1 MAITLRGT
9 KGSALTHVEMDT
21 NLTSYYVS
29 SSLDGTVLNLFT
41 HGTSSYS
48 ATTHSVDLVR
58 FLDNIDIDS
67 QSLSVSGD
75 QLTISNGNTITLPT
89 YSVSAETATG
99 GANVRL
105 TDSNGGVDNVKLAS
119 GTNVTVTRTDA
130 NTITISS
137 AHPTITAASSVDNS
151 GRTYIQDITL
161 DSNGHV
167 IGITSATETVVD
179 TDTTYTAGTGLN
191 LVGTEFS
198 NAAPDQTVSIAGENI
213 TINGTY
219 PNFQL
224 TGSTDTTYSAGTGIG
239 IDSSNIISNT
249 APDQTVTLEGQHITV
264 NGNYPNFSITG
275 SDQSTDVTLV
285 TSAHDYLSITGQA
298 ITLGAIDLTTDVT
311 GKLPAGN
318 IEAIALTTV
327 QTAADET
334 AMLALTTQEGDV
346 VVRTDENKT
355 YMHNGGT
362 AGTMTD
368 FTELATPQTYIHP
381 TQTVTANT
389 STATP
394 AHGGD
399 FTVIDSVSVNTTGH
413 VTAINTKTVTLPA
426 DIDTNT
432 WRPVTAGGNNLADSE
447 TLTLEA
453 GTNVTITENGGT
465 VTISSTDTN
474 TTYSTATS
482 SALGLVKLGSNTD
495 QTVAANAV
503 TTTAS
508 RTYAIQL
515 NASDQMVVNVP
526 WTDTD
531 TDTNTTYSISA
542 ETTTGGANLR
552 LTAGGSGSGNDDVK
566 LASGGATTITRT
578 DANTITISSTDTNT
592 TYSAGAD
599 LTLSGTTFNVTS
611 DTAATASTIAKRDG
625 SGELTAVNFV
635 TTSDRRLKSEIEP
648 IKDGLDVVRDII
660 AFEYVK
666 NGQKEAGFIA
676 QDVQEVLPYAVREG
690 EDGYLKMT
698 DRAILAH
705 LHKAVQQLDERLSAI
720 EEKLG

>member
-1 MAITLRGT
+1 MAITLRST
-9 KGSALTHVEMDT
+9 KGAALTHVEMDT

-29 SSLDGTVLNLFT
+29 SSLDGTILNLFS
-41 HGTSSYS
+41 HGTGSYS
-48 ATTHSVDLVR
+48 ATTHSIDLIG
-58 FLDNIDIDS
+58 FLDDTD
-67 QSLSVSGD
+67 
-75 QLTISNGNTITLPT
+75 TNTT
-89 YSVSAETATG
+89 YSISAETTTG

-105 TDSNGGVDNVKLAS
+105 TDSGAGTDDIKLAS

-137 AHPTITAASSVDNS
+137 AHPTISAASSVDNT

-167 IGITSATETVVD
+167 IGLTSATETVVD
-179 TDTTYTAGTGLN
+179 TDTTYTAGSGLS

-198 NAAPDQTVSIAGENI
+198 NAEPDQIVSIAGENI
-213 TINGTY
+213 TVNGTY
-219 PNFQL
+219 PNFQI
-224 TGSTDTTYSAGTGIG
+224 TGSVNTDTTYTAGTGLSLVG
-239 IDSSNIISNT
+239 TEFSNT
-249 APDQTVTLEGQHITV
+249 SPDQTVTLEGQNITV
-264 NGNYPNFSITG
+264 NGTYPNFSITG

-285 TSAHDYLSITGQA
+285 TTAHDYLSISGQA

-311 GKLPAGN
+311 GILPAAN
-318 IEAIALTTV
+318 ISAIALTSV
-327 QTAADET
+327 QTAADQA

-346 VVRTDENKT
+346 VVRTDESKT

-362 AGTMTD
+362 AGDMTD
-368 FTELATPQTYIHP
+368 FTELSTPQNYTHP

-394 AHGGD
+394 AHGDD

-413 VTAINTKTVTLPA
+413 VTAINTKTITLPA
-426 DIDTNT
+426 D
-432 WRPVTAGGNNLADSE
+432 
-447 TLTLEA
+447 
-453 GTNVTITENGGT
+453 
-465 VTISSTDTN
+465 
-474 TTYSTATS
+474 
-482 SALGLVKLGSNTD
+482 
-495 QTVAANAV
+495 
-503 TTTAS
+503 
-508 RTYAIQL
+508 L
-515 NASDQMVVNVP
+515 N
-526 WTDTD
+526 
-531 TDTNTTYSISA
+531 TNTTYSISA
-542 ETTTGGANLR
+542 ETVTGGANVR
-552 LTAGGSGSGNDDVK
+552 LTAGGDGSGTDDVAIK
-566 LASGGATTITRT
+566 GSGATTVTRT

-592 TYSAGAD
+592 TYTAGNGLG
-599 LTLSGTTFNVTS
+599 LTGTAFSLDTPGTLTKVSTNGVTANSHTHAITTTTSGTANTIV
-611 DTAATASTIAKRDG
+611 ATDA
-625 SGELTAVNFV
+625 SGEITAVNFV

-660 AFEYVK
+660 AFEYIK